1 MSQYSRELDEKLT
14 MTLGHTHNTLSSA
27 NVSSKLVILNPPPV
41 QHLHYIHHDGEE
53 EDEEDVDEVYEVDPD
68 YNPNEESDEGYRTTS
83 SVTSGEKIKTD
94 DDNPYIC

>member
-1 MSQYSRELDEKLT
+1 
-14 MTLGHTHNTLSSA
+14 MTLGLTHNTVLPVSSG

-41 QHLHYIHHDGEE
+41 HHLHYIHHDVEE
-53 EDEEDVDEVYEVDPD
+53 EDEEEVDEVYEVDPD

-94 DDNPYIC
+94 DDNLYIW